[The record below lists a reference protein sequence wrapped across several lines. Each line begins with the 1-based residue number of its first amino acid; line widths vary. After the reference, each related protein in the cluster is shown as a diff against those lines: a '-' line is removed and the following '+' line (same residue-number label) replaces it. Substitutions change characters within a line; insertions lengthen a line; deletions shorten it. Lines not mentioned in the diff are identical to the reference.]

1 MVCQDY
7 KKGLKSNKVITRSQ
21 QKCRTEL
28 NKVFTGKINNVVVS
42 VNRDMRIQTPNG
54 IISCPYGIGPETVCN
69 EELIRNPKLKMNI
82 MINFDDITGEHNP

>member
-42 VNRDMRIQTPNG
+42 VNRDMRIQTPN
-54 IISCPYGIGPETVCN
+54 
-69 EELIRNPKLKMNI
+69 
-82 MINFDDITGEHNP
+82 